1 MSAGSGNE
9 RQHLTAHARA
19 EDAAARAAR
28 WTRRLGSAAPGLP
41 RLSVRFDNARLVL
54 QRVSN
59 RPGGAAPAGSLIERA
74 DAVLVEVIADAE
86 RLLQKPAG
94 RSPAAKEVR

>member
-9 RQHLTAHARA
+9 RRHHARA
-19 EDAAARAAR
+19 EDAADRAAR
-28 WTRRLGSAAPGLP
+28 WARKLSNAAPGLP

-54 QRVSN
+54 QGVGN
-59 RPGGAAPAGSLIERA
+59 RPGGAAAVALLIERA

>member
-1 MSAGSGNE
+1 VA
-9 RQHLTAHARA
+9 L
-19 EDAAARAAR
+19 
-28 WTRRLGSAAPGLP
+28 
-41 RLSVRFDNARLVL
+41 
-54 QRVSN
+54 
-59 RPGGAAPAGSLIERA
+59 LIERA